1 MLSGLLEKFEADGIK
16 VLGKN
21 KLLGALEGHTEWKEL
36 FLGYA
41 RNRRKYGIVFTPDKA
56 LSNPTAVVEKA
67 MLAHGFS
74 DQNVRAFCA
83 NVIRN

>member
-1 MLSGLLEKFEADGIK
+1 MLSGLLETFETEGIK
-16 VLGKN
+16 VAGKN

-41 RNRRKYGIVFTPDKA
+41 RNRRKYGIMFTPAKGMN
-56 LSNPTAVVEKA
+56 NPAAVVEKA
-67 MLAHGFS
+67 MLAHGFT
-74 DQNVRAFCA
+74 DQNIKAFCS